1 MRLPFGFAK
10 RNGVVISP
18 DTKTVLFRDGLTSTV
33 YAEVQRF
40 VGKHLEFRLVDK
52 STFDQQLSLSYQS
65 DSDEAMQMIEDL
77 GEDLDLGSVM
87 DALPEVSDLLEE
99 NDDAPIIKLINSV
112 LTEAV
117 KVGASDVHVETYEM
131 RLVVRFRVDGV
142 LREVASPRRALAP

>member
-52 STFDQQLSLSYQS
+52 STFDQQLSLGGIFLA
-65 DSDEAMQMIEDL
+65 ETRVL
-77 GEDLDLGSVM
+77 N
-87 DALPEVSDLLEE
+87 DALLFSYKHLFLFVFVSAMFAAAKIENEEVE
-99 NDDAPIIKLINSV
+99 
-112 LTEAV
+112 
-117 KVGASDVHVETYEM
+117 
-131 RLVVRFRVDGV
+131 RLDQKT
-142 LREVASPRRALAP
+142 ASPGTGRKKSVRSEVT